1 MDINNISLGEYEA
14 QYETEK
20 ATIDTMCADYAQ
32 AIKEEEEFRLQRW
45 EDLVNKDIRE
55 CSQILTD
62 LNAQLSACRLF
73 DVKNKQ
79 IISKELTL
87 QKQRIQQ
94 LEEERKQKDEVK
106 KRIHRTA
113 YAASWRFQSRCSRYL
128 EVVRKRLIAQSNT
141 DLKNVM
147 ACEDVLEQILEDN
160 GGYPLTADD
169 LIIALKKEKP
179 DYLKMNSAWS
189 ESSDRVVQS
198 YSNNILTLLT
208 DLLYLGRVGYYSGE
222 YNKPY
227 KRYYYS
233 TGLKDQRIL
242 TPDIDDVFSY
252 DARSRIAEETA
263 YIIEKE
269 MGDGFSSFIQ
279 STAKRFG
286 LDGLYDSTTKYLN
299 EEVRKSTVAS
309 MQRVLTA
316 KAAVYDSHKVSPALA
331 GGIVNGLFG
340 PVAGL
345 AVAFS
350 AMNENQKKERNR
362 VLDELARDEYRLKQ
376 DEADAAVSAAVK
388 KLRLIEYY
396 IICLD
401 RKEMP
406 VVRFESITDS
416 DNPIYVSLHFA

>member
-1 MDINNISLGEYEA
+1 MDINGISLGEYEA

-20 ATIDTMCADYAQ
+20 AAIDTMYADYAQ
-32 AIKEEEEFRLQRW
+32 ALKEEEESRLQRW
-45 EDLVNKDIRE
+45 EDLVNKDIQESGR
-55 CSQILTD
+55 ILSD
-62 LNAQLSACRLF
+62 LNAQLAACRLF
-73 DVKNKQ
+73 DVKKKQ
-79 IISKELTL
+79 TLSKELTL

-94 LEEERKQKDEVK
+94 LEEERKQKDVVK

-113 YAASWRFQSRCSRYL
+113 YAASWRFQARCSRYL
-128 EVVRKRLIAQSNT
+128 EVVRKRLLAQTNA
-141 DLKNVM
+141 DLKNVI
-147 ACEDVLEQILEDN
+147 ACEDVLEQILEEN
-160 GGYPLTADD
+160 GGYPSTADD
-169 LIIALKKEKP
+169 LIIALKKKKP

-189 ESSDRVVQS
+189 ESKDSVVQS

-233 TGLKDQRIL
+233 TELKGQRIL
-242 TPDIDDVFSY
+242 PPDVDDVFSY
-252 DARSRIAEETA
+252 DARSRIAEEIA
-263 YIIEKE
+263 YKTEKE

-279 STAKRFG
+279 ELAKKFG
-286 LDGLYDSTTKYLN
+286 LYGLYDSTVKYLN

-309 MQRVLTA
+309 MQRVLAA

-345 AVAFS
+345 VVAYS

-376 DEADAAVSAAVK
+376 EEADSAVSTAVK

-396 IICLD
+396 IICLE
-401 RKEMP
+401 RKETP
-406 VVRFESITDS
+406 VVRFEDITDS